1 MDSMTEV
8 AHLKCLV
15 ATFALMHKMEIGE
28 VSLEDFRSISLIKS
42 VCKILA
48 EALASRLR
56 RRACLSSFWIK
67 ELFVHWRQVLDV
79 VSVAN
84 ECGVLI

>member
-8 AHLKCLV
+8 THLKCLV

-56 RRACLSSFWIK
+56 RRPAYHLFGSRSF
-67 ELFVHWRQVLDV
+67 LFTGDKFLMWSVLLM
-79 VSVAN
+79 SV
-84 ECGVLI
+84 ES